1 MVVISLGKNLFIQ
14 IHSSTLWENMPFS
27 LAIGTLIGYIAGYF
41 VAIEAME
48 VMDVF
53 RILWGIVLSIIC
65 SFEAMIR

>member
-1 MVVISLGKNLFIQ
+1 MVFFV
-14 IHSSTLWENMPFS
+14 
-27 LAIGTLIGYIAGYF
+27 AIGTFVGYIAGYF

>member
-1 MVVISLGKNLFIQ
+1 MAFFVVI
-14 IHSSTLWENMPFS
+14 
-27 LAIGTLIGYIAGYF
+27 GTFIGYVVGYF